1 MDTFIGHLMEEID
14 ESRSQMFD
22 ILENIAYYE
31 AKSDPK
37 KFAKTKKTATKV
49 VVPVPTA
56 QKPRRLSIMKVKE
69 IVFPMKN
76 NAPSKKKGRISKE
89 MSSTMET
96 IQNNADSGSDDLM
109 RSNSIQPRKKSSM
122 TEDSLGIIGRSKSR
136 NSGHADILTFETDEK
151 GLDN

>member
-1 MDTFIGHLMEEID
+1 
-14 ESRSQMFD
+14 MFD

-37 KFAKTKKTATKV
+37 KFAKTKKTATTKM
-49 VVPVPTA
+49 VPPPTVPA
-56 QKPRRLSIMKVKE
+56 HKPRRSSILNGVKE

-76 NAPSKKKGRISKE
+76 NAPNKKKRISKE

-109 RSNSIQPRKKSSM
+109 RSNSIQPRKKSLKMVS
-122 TEDSLGIIGRSKSR
+122 TDDLGTIGRSKSKTH
-136 NSGHADILTFETDEK
+136 SGHAEVLTFETDEK